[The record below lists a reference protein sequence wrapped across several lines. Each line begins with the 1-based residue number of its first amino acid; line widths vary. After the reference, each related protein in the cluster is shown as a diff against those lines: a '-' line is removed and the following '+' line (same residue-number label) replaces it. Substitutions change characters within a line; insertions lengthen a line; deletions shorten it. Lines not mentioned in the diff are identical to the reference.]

1 MQKNLR
7 KVWSNNIAACGGH
20 VPLHDEVLYGM
31 GTLKKHIS
39 AAQRMQYN
47 YILVIGDEEAKNG
60 TVNVRTRNGEVMG
73 EVEVQDFVTLL
84 QASMQRFE

>member
-1 MQKNLR
+1 M
-7 KVWSNNIAACGGH
+7 
-20 VPLHDEVLYGM
+20 
-31 GTLKKHIS
+31 
-39 AAQRMQYN
+39 
-47 YILVIGDEEAKNG
+47 ILVIGDEEAKNG